1 MVTVLIKDDSMKMN
15 GVAPVEL
22 LKRSLNVYTKQQG
35 AIAENVANA
44 NNPDYQRLET
54 DFTNELHNA
63 QQNRLKTSSGRHLA
77 GDKLPV
83 PQNGAAA
90 DEAVDITVEMADLA
104 VNQLHFEFSAQALR
118 RNYSLLLSSITGRM
132 V

>member
-1 MVTVLIKDDSMKMN
+1 MKMN

>member
-1 MVTVLIKDDSMKMN
+1 MKMN

-44 NNPDYQRLET
+44 NNPNYQRLET

-63 QQNRLKTSSGRHLA
+63 QQNRLKTSNGRHLA
-77 GDKLPV
+77 GNKSPAL
-83 PQNGAAA
+83 QNGAAA

-118 RNYSLLLSSITGRM
+118 RNYSLLLSSISGRM